1 MKLIV
6 MSDSHGDTETVT
18 AVSALSADAIFHCGD
33 SELQFNDPILRNMHA
48 VRGNCD
54 YDERFPSSLLIDVQ
68 GKSVLAV
75 HGHEHDV
82 KQSLLGLYYNA
93 LETGADI
100 VLFGHSHLYGA
111 EMKEGILFLNP
122 GSTKLP
128 RGGKEASYAVVEW
141 DETVQVSF
149 KNMAHETV
157 DSIIIKKL

>member
-1 MKLIV
+1 
-6 MSDSHGDTETVT
+6 
-18 AVSALSADAIFHCGD
+18 
-33 SELQFNDPILRNMHA
+33 MHA

-68 GKSVLAV
+68 GKSVLVV

-93 LETGADI
+93 QETEADI

-128 RGGKEASYAVVEW
+128 RGGKEASYAVVDW

-149 KNMAHETV
+149 KNMTHETV
-157 DSIIIKKL
+157 DSIIIKKF